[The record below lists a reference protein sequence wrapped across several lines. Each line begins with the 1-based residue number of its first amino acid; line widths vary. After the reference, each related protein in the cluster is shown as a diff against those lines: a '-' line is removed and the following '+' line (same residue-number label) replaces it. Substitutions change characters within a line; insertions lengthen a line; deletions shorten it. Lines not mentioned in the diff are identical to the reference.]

1 MILTNYNT
9 KSGLSEIKISK
20 KLFKSNKF
28 TDSTDRKASEN
39 HNPDLS
45 KTLLYQYRRS
55 NHFLVDKNSSSY
67 NNFVLLQRKTK
78 AYWNQ

>member
-9 KSGLSEIKISK
+9 LLDFSEIKISK
-20 KLFKSNKF
+20 KLFKTNKF
-28 TDSTDRKASEN
+28 IDSTDRKASVN
-39 HNPDLS
+39 HNPGLS
-45 KTLLYQYRRS
+45 KTLLYQYCRS
-55 NHFLVDKNSSSY
+55 HYFLVDKNSSSH